1 MAHEPEPV
9 LVVLKRVDRSKH
21 LMLAAIAVLFFAI
34 LFFFGFSLA
43 HARAAEGYAKLLFA
57 VSAVQMAFVEAYAYN
72 GTVPGPLLRVRRGQ
86 ELKVRLVNALPE
98 ATVVHWHGVRLPNA
112 MDGAP
117 HVSAARVKA
126 APTVCRWP
134 SPWPTGPWP
143 SST

>member
-57 VSAVQMAFVEAYAYN
+57 VAAVQMAFVGGCAILVSYHVSRMTR
-72 GTVPGPLLRVRRGQ
+72 TVLQAIELLR
-86 ELKVRLVNALPE
+86 K
-98 ATVVHWHGVRLPNA
+98 
-112 MDGAP
+112 
-117 HVSAARVKA
+117 
-126 APTVCRWP
+126 
-134 SPWPTGPWP
+134 
-143 SST
+143 